1 MNLTRAS
8 LDSSHFNGNRV
19 ALATLIFYRLFFS
32 VLSGYGTTNYEANRR
47 CSPPTI
53 LLSLRSDCFAFAC
66 MDGLFEQLRHFR
78 PTISTDYTLTYKIH
92 SHPTII
98 STCPDRL
105 HRHWLWLG
113 GHSHSGGRQNGMC
126 CHPWDRDCTVG
137 CRCWDEPWWHLWSDR
152 GLCSCHDRSPCWFRL
167 RCTWLCHGGRRLQC
181 LQSIPGGFLPSLLQL
196 GRT

>member
-78 PTISTDYTLTYKIH
+78 PTISVRLYTHIQNPLTSDNNLH
-92 SHPTII
+92 LPR
-98 STCPDRL
+98 STTPPLAMTWWPQPFRRASKRHVLPSLGSRL
-105 HRHWLWLG
+105 HRWVQVLRRTL
-113 GHSHSGGRQNGMC
+113 M
-126 CHPWDRDCTVG
+126 TFVV
-137 CRCWDEPWWHLWSDR
+137 
-152 GLCSCHDRSPCWFRL
+152 RSWTLFVP
-167 RCTWLCHGGRRLQC
+167 
-181 LQSIPGGFLPSLLQL
+181 
-196 GRT
+196 